1 LVSWNKNHAIAFR
14 AQSSWE
20 VAMKGKSEEQRKRD
34 HTLVAAG
41 ALVVAGLMMLGIPP
55 WILFGI

>member
-1 LVSWNKNHAIAFR
+1 MN
-14 AQSSWE
+14 
-20 VAMKGKSEEQRKRD
+20 GKSEQRKRD

-55 WILFGI
+55 WILFGV